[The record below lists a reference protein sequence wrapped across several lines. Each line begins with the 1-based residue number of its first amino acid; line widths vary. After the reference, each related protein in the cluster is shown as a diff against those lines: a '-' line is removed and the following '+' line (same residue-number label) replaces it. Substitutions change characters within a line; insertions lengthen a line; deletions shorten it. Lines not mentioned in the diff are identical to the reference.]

1 MKQNIK
7 SLGLLAVAASSM
19 MLAGCSADDLFGP
32 RDGEGTLSL
41 TASIGNDVKV
51 VSRADADQLRADYG
65 ESLLLWITKPGEGPV
80 RQYNGIDNVPTDPV
94 TLHAGSYVAEA
105 WAGDS
110 VAASFDKKYFK
121 GYTPFEIT
129 NGNSTAVEVKCNISN
144 VVVSLSFDESVDA
157 ALKSWTV
164 TVANGEESI
173 TYEGHDARKGY
184 FMMPKKADNEK
195 LTLTLEGTAPNGDAY
210 SQTADIEAP
219 KGGYEYKVNF
229 SHTPGSFNDGG
240 AFFTITV
247 DETEIVVE
255 DELVITLAP
264 EIFGID
270 FDIAQ
275 EQAAATGEMGRKC
288 VFISAVDRLSS
299 LTIESANLQHY
310 LGSSTADVFSLSESA
325 IARLAAAGIN
335 FMTYKNEAGE
345 INRVRVN
352 FEADFTN
359 NLVSG
364 LHTFKFIAGD
374 NGDGTE
380 KTSEATLSLRLSN
393 AAVELNEAA
402 KVSYTTTTFVATI
415 VKPDELTGNVGFN
428 YREKSLGRA
437 EGDWTFVAGT
447 INGTTLTATV
457 DNLKFGTTYEYCA
470 VAGGY
475 TSPAKELTT
484 LTPPQLPNASFE
496 QTSTASDKAL
506 MFSADPNDFY
516 WDSGN
521 HGSQSLSKN
530 VTEVSTRYFHSG
542 KQGLCLHSQF
552 VGVGSFGKFAAGNIF
567 TGKYIFT
574 DGTDGVLGW
583 GRPFNCPIRPKAL
596 KVWARYEP
604 VNITHDNT
612 SALPSVSKGD
622 PDNGIVYIALVT
634 DQTMNYDNDKK
645 DIHETWPQV
654 VKTKSSERQLFDP
667 SGSNVVAYGEHVFTS
682 ATTESGL
689 VEITIPLNDVNPNL
703 TVSNIII
710 VASASRYGDYFVG
723 GNGSLLYLD
732 DFELVY

>member
-94 TLHAGSYVAEA
+94 TLHSGSYVAEA

-129 NGNSTAVEVKCNISN
+129 NGNSTAVEVKCNIAN

-184 FMMPKKADNEK
+184 FMMTKKADNEK
-195 LTLTLEGTAPNGDAY
+195 LTLTLEGTASNGDAY

-310 LGSSTADVFSLSESA
+310 LGGSTADVFSLSESA
-325 IARLAAAGIN
+325 LARLAAAGIN

-393 AAVELNEAA
+393 AAVELQEATD
-402 KVSYTTTTFVATI
+402 VSYTTTTFVATI

-428 YREKSLGRA
+428 YREKGAS
-437 EGDWTFVAGT
+437 DWIFVAGT
-447 INGTTLTATV
+447 NNGTTLTATV
-457 DNLKFGTTYEYCA
+457 DNLKFGTSYEYCA

-521 HGSQSLSKN
+521 HGSQKMSKN
-530 VTEVSTRYFHSG
+530 VTEVTTKYFHSG

-552 VGVGSFGKFAAGNIF
+552 VGFGALGKFAAGNIF
-567 TGKYIFT
+567 VGKYLAT
-574 DGTDGVLGW
+574 EGMDGVLGW

-604 VNITHDNT
+604 VNITHDDT

-634 DQTMNYDNDKK
+634 DQTMSYNS
-645 DIHETWPQV
+645 ESWPQI
-654 VKTKSSERQLFDP
+654 VKTSSSSRQLFNP

-682 ATTESGL
+682 ATTEPGL

>member
-1 MKQNIK
+1 
-7 SLGLLAVAASSM
+7 
-19 MLAGCSADDLFGP
+19 
-32 RDGEGTLSL
+32 
-41 TASIGNDVKV
+41 
-51 VSRADADQLRADYG
+51 
-65 ESLLLWITKPGEGPV
+65 
-80 RQYNGIDNVPTDPV
+80 
-94 TLHAGSYVAEA
+94 
-105 WAGDS
+105 
-110 VAASFDKKYFK
+110 
-121 GYTPFEIT
+121 
-129 NGNSTAVEVKCNISN
+129 
-144 VVVSLSFDESVDA
+144 
-157 ALKSWTV
+157 
-164 TVANGEESI
+164 
-173 TYEGHDARKGY
+173 
-184 FMMPKKADNEK
+184 
-195 LTLTLEGTAPNGDAY
+195 
-210 SQTADIEAP
+210 
-219 KGGYEYKVNF
+219 
-229 SHTPGSFNDGG
+229 
-240 AFFTITV
+240 
-247 DETEIVVE
+247 
-255 DELVITLAP
+255 
-264 EIFGID
+264 
-270 FDIAQ
+270 
-275 EQAAATGEMGRKC
+275 
-288 VFISAVDRLSS
+288 
-299 LTIESANLQHY
+299 
-310 LGSSTADVFSLSESA
+310 
-325 IARLAAAGIN
+325 
-335 FMTYKNEAGE
+335 MTYKNEAGE

-393 AAVELNEAA
+393 AAVELQEATD
-402 KVSYTTTTFVATI
+402 VSYTTTTFVATI

-428 YREKSLGRA
+428 YREKGA
-437 EGDWTFVAGT
+437 ADWTFVAGT
-447 INGTTLTATV
+447 NNGTTLTATV
-457 DNLKFGTTYEYCA
+457 DNLKFGTPYEYCA

-521 HGSQSLSKN
+521 HGSQKMSKN
-530 VTEVSTRYFHSG
+530 VTEVTTKYFHSG

-552 VGVGSFGKFAAGNIF
+552 VGFGALGKFAAGNIF
-567 TGKYIFT
+567 IGKYIFT
-574 DGTDGVLGW
+574 DVMDGVLGW

-604 VNITHDNT
+604 VNITHDDT

-622 PDNGIVYIALVT
+622 LDNGIVYIALVT
-634 DQTMNYDNDKK
+634 DQTMRYDNDSKN
-645 DIHETWPQV
+645 IHESWPQI
-654 VKTKSSERQLFDP
+654 VKTKSSERQLFAP

-682 ATTESGL
+682 ATTEPGL

-723 GNGSLLYLD
+723 GDGSLLYLD

>member
-94 TLHAGSYVAEA
+94 TLHSGSYVAEA

-129 NGNSTAVEVKCNISN
+129 NGNSTAVEVKCNIAN

-184 FMMPKKADNEK
+184 FMMAKKADNEK

-247 DETEIVVE
+247 DESEIVVE

-345 INRVRVN
+345 VNRVRVN

-393 AAVELNEAA
+393 AAVELQEATD
-402 KVSYTTTTFVATI
+402 VSYTTTTFVATI

-428 YREKSLGRA
+428 YREKGAS
-437 EGDWTFVAGT
+437 DWTFVAGT
-447 INGTTLTATV
+447 NNGTTLTATV

-521 HGSQSLSKN
+521 HGSQKMQKN
-530 VTEVSTRYFHSG
+530 VTEVTTKYFHSG

-552 VGVGSFGKFAAGNIF
+552 VGLGGFAGKFAAGNIF
-567 TGKYIFT
+567 VGKYLAT
-574 DGTDGVLGW
+574 EGMDGVLGW

-634 DQTMNYDNDKK
+634 DQTMSYNS
-645 DIHETWPQV
+645 ETWPQI
-654 VKTKSSERQLFDP
+654 VKTSSSSRQLFDP

>member
-94 TLHAGSYVAEA
+94 TLHSGSYVAEA

-121 GYTPFEIT
+121 GYTPFDIT
-129 NGNSTAVEVKCNISN
+129 NGNSTAVEVKCNIAN

-310 LGSSTADVFSLSESA
+310 LGGSTADVFSLSESA
-325 IARLAAAGIN
+325 LARLAAAGIN

-393 AAVELNEAA
+393 AAVELQEATD
-402 KVSYTTTTFVATI
+402 VSYTTTTFVATI

-428 YREKSLGRA
+428 YREKGA
-437 EGDWTFVAGT
+437 ADWTFVAGT
-447 INGTTLTATV
+447 NNGTTLTATV
-457 DNLKFGTTYEYCA
+457 DNLKFGTPYEYCA

-521 HGSQSLSKN
+521 HGSQKMSKN
-530 VTEVSTRYFHSG
+530 VTEVTTKYFHSG
-542 KQGLCLHSQF
+542 KQGLCLHSQY
-552 VGVGSFGKFAAGNIF
+552 VGLGSFAGKFAAGNIF
-567 TGKYIFT
+567 VGKYLAT
-574 DGTDGVLGW
+574 EGMDGVLGW

-634 DQTMNYDNDKK
+634 DQTMSYNS
-645 DIHETWPQV
+645 ETWPQI
-654 VKTKSSERQLFDP
+654 VKTSSSSRQLFNP

>member
-129 NGNSTAVEVKCNISN
+129 NGNSTAVEVKCNIAN

-157 ALKSWTV
+157 ALKTWTV

-393 AAVELNEAA
+393 AAVELQEATD
-402 KVSYTTTTFVATI
+402 VSYTTTTFVATI

-428 YREKSLGRA
+428 YREKGAS
-437 EGDWTFVAGT
+437 DWTFVAGT
-447 INGTTLTATV
+447 NNGTTLTATV

-521 HGSQSLSKN
+521 HGSQKMQKN
-530 VTEVSTRYFHSG
+530 VTEVTTKYFHSG

-552 VGVGSFGKFAAGNIF
+552 VGIGSFAGKFAAGNIF
-567 TGKYIFT
+567 VGKYLAT
-574 DGTDGVLGW
+574 EGMDGVLGW

-634 DQTMNYDNDKK
+634 DQTMSYNS
-645 DIHETWPQV
+645 ETWPQI
-654 VKTKSSERQLFDP
+654 VKTSSSSRQLFDP

>member
-80 RQYNGIDNVPTDPV
+80 RQYNGIDNVPADPV

-121 GYTPFEIT
+121 GYTPFEIS
-129 NGNSTAVEVKCNISN
+129 NGNSTAVEVKCNIAN
-144 VVVSLSFDESVDA
+144 VVVSISFDESVDA

-402 KVSYTTTTFVATI
+402 EVSYTTTTFVATI

-428 YREKSLGRA
+428 YREKGTA
-437 EGDWTFVAGT
+437 DWTFVAGT
-447 INGTTLTATV
+447 NNGTTLTATV

-496 QTSTASDKAL
+496 QTSTHSDRAL

-521 HGSQSLSKN
+521 HGSQKMSKN
-530 VTEVSTRYFHSG
+530 VTEVTTKYFHSG
-542 KQGLCLHSQF
+542 KQGLCLHSQY
-552 VGVGSFGKFAAGNIF
+552 VGLGSLGKFAAGNIF
-567 TGKYIFT
+567 VGKYLAT
-574 DGTDGVLGW
+574 EGMDGVLGW

-604 VNITHDNT
+604 VNITHDDT

-634 DQTMNYDNDKK
+634 DQTMSYKNEN
-645 DIHETWPQV
+645 WPQV

>member
-94 TLHAGSYVAEA
+94 TLHSGSYVAEA

-121 GYTPFEIT
+121 GYTPFDIT
-129 NGNSTAVEVKCNISN
+129 NGNSTAVEVKCNIAN

-184 FMMPKKADNEK
+184 FMMPKKAGNEK

-310 LGSSTADVFSLSESA
+310 LGGSTADVFSLSESA
-325 IARLAAAGIN
+325 LARLAAAGIN

-393 AAVELNEAA
+393 AAVELQEATD
-402 KVSYTTTTFVATI
+402 VSYTTTTFVATI

-428 YREKSLGRA
+428 YREKGA
-437 EGDWTFVAGT
+437 ADWTFVAGT
-447 INGTTLTATV
+447 NNGTTLTATV
-457 DNLKFGTTYEYCA
+457 DNLKFGTPYEYCA

-506 MFSADPNDFY
+506 MFSTDPNDFY

-521 HGSQSLSKN
+521 HGSQKMSKN
-530 VTEVSTRYFHSG
+530 VTEVTTKYFHSG

-552 VGVGSFGKFAAGNIF
+552 VGFGALGKFAAGNIF
-567 TGKYIFT
+567 IGKYLAT
-574 DGTDGVLGW
+574 EGMDGVLGW

-604 VNITHDNT
+604 VNITHDDT

-634 DQTMNYDNDKK
+634 DQTMSYNS
-645 DIHETWPQV
+645 ETWPQI
-654 VKTKSSERQLFDP
+654 VKTSSSSRQLFDP

>member
-7 SLGLLAVAASSM
+7 SFGLLAVAASSM

-94 TLHAGSYVAEA
+94 TLHSGSYVAEA

-129 NGNSTAVEVKCNISN
+129 NGNSTAVEVKCNIAN

-393 AAVELNEAA
+393 AAVELQEATD
-402 KVSYTTTTFVATI
+402 VSYTTTTFVATI
-415 VKPDELTGNVGFN
+415 VKPDELTGNIGFN
-428 YREKSLGRA
+428 YREKGAS
-437 EGDWTFVAGT
+437 DWTFVAGT
-447 INGTTLTATV
+447 NNGTTLTATV

-521 HGSQSLSKN
+521 HGSQKMSKN
-530 VTEVSTRYFHSG
+530 VTEVTTKYFHSG

-552 VGVGSFGKFAAGNIF
+552 VGFGALGKFAAGNIF
-567 TGKYIFT
+567 IGKYLAT
-574 DGTDGVLGW
+574 EVMDGVLGW

-604 VNITHDNT
+604 VNITHDDP

-634 DQTMNYDNDKK
+634 DQTMSYNS
-645 DIHETWPQV
+645 ETWPQI
-654 VKTKSSERQLFDP
+654 VKTSSSSRQLFDP

>member
-94 TLHAGSYVAEA
+94 TLHSGSYVAEA

-121 GYTPFEIT
+121 GYTPFDIT
-129 NGNSTAVEVKCNISN
+129 NGNSTAVEVKCNIAN

-195 LTLTLEGTAPNGDAY
+195 LTLTLEGTASNGDAY

-325 IARLAAAGIN
+325 LARLAAAGIN

-393 AAVELNEAA
+393 AAVELQEATD
-402 KVSYTTTTFVATI
+402 VSYTTTTFVATI

-428 YREKSLGRA
+428 YREKGAS
-437 EGDWTFVAGT
+437 DWTFVAGT
-447 INGTTLTATV
+447 NNGTTLTATV

-521 HGSQSLSKN
+521 HGSQKMSKN
-530 VTEVSTRYFHSG
+530 VTEETTKYFHSG
-542 KQGLCLHSQF
+542 KQGLCLHSQY
-552 VGVGSFGKFAAGNIF
+552 VGLGALGKFAAGNIF
-567 TGKYIFT
+567 IGKYLAT
-574 DGTDGVLGW
+574 EGMDGVLGW

-604 VNITHDNT
+604 VNITHDDT

-634 DQTMNYDNDKK
+634 DQTMSYNS
-645 DIHETWPQV
+645 ETWPQI
-654 VKTKSSERQLFDP
+654 VKTSSSSRQLFDP

-682 ATTESGL
+682 ATTEPGL
-689 VEITIPLNDVNPNL
+689 VEITIPLNDVNPSL

>member
-94 TLHAGSYVAEA
+94 TLHSGSYVAEA

-121 GYTPFEIT
+121 GYTPFDIT
-129 NGNSTAVEVKCNISN
+129 NGNSTAVEVKCNIAN

-195 LTLTLEGTAPNGDAY
+195 LTLTLEGTASNGDAY

-310 LGSSTADVFSLSESA
+310 LGGSTADVFSLSESA
-325 IARLAAAGIN
+325 LARLAAAGIN

-393 AAVELNEAA
+393 AAVELQEATD
-402 KVSYTTTTFVATI
+402 VSYTTTTFVATI

-428 YREKSLGRA
+428 YREKGTS
-437 EGDWTFVAGT
+437 DWIFVAGT
-447 INGTTLTATV
+447 NNGTTLTATV
-457 DNLKFGTTYEYCA
+457 DNLKFGTPYEYCA

-521 HGSQSLSKN
+521 HGSQKMSKN
-530 VTEVSTRYFHSG
+530 VTEVTTKYFHSG

-552 VGVGSFGKFAAGNIF
+552 VGFGALGKFAAGNIF
-567 TGKYIFT
+567 VGKYLAT
-574 DGTDGVLGW
+574 EGMDGVLGW

-604 VNITHDNT
+604 VNITHDDT

-634 DQTMNYDNDKK
+634 DQTMSYNS
-645 DIHETWPQV
+645 ESWPQI
-654 VKTKSSERQLFDP
+654 VKTSSSSRQLFNP

-682 ATTESGL
+682 ATTEPGL

>member
-94 TLHAGSYVAEA
+94 TLHSGSYVAEA

-129 NGNSTAVEVKCNISN
+129 NGNSTAVEVKCNIAN

-157 ALKSWTV
+157 ALKTWTV

-184 FMMPKKADNEK
+184 FMMAKKADNEK

-393 AAVELNEAA
+393 AAVELQEAA
-402 KVSYTTTTFVATI
+402 DVSYTTTTFVATI

-428 YREKSLGRA
+428 YREKGTA
-437 EGDWTFVAGT
+437 DWTFVAGT
-447 INGTTLTATV
+447 NNGTTLTATV

-521 HGSQSLSKN
+521 HGSQKMQKN
-530 VTEVSTRYFHSG
+530 VTEVTTKYFHSG

-552 VGVGSFGKFAAGNIF
+552 VGFGSLGKFAAGNIF
-567 TGKYIFT
+567 IGKYLAT
-574 DGTDGVLGW
+574 EVMDGVLGW

-604 VNITHDNT
+604 VNITHDDP

-634 DQTMNYDNDKK
+634 DQTMSYNS
-645 DIHETWPQV
+645 ETWPQI
-654 VKTKSSERQLFDP
+654 VKTSSSSRQLFDP

>member
-80 RQYNGIDNVPTDPV
+80 RQYNGIDNVPADPV

-129 NGNSTAVEVKCNISN
+129 NGNSTAVEVKCNIAN

-247 DETEIVVE
+247 DET
-255 DELVITLAP
+255 

-393 AAVELNEAA
+393 AAVELKEASE
-402 KVSYTTTTFVATI
+402 VSYTTTTFVATI

-428 YREKSLGRA
+428 YREKGTA
-437 EGDWTFVAGT
+437 DWTFVAGT
-447 INGTTLTATV
+447 NNGTTLTATV

-530 VTEVSTRYFHSG
+530 VTEVTTKYFHSG

-552 VGVGSFGKFAAGNIF
+552 VGFGSLGKFAAGNIF

-574 DGTDGVLGW
+574 DGMDGVLGW
-583 GRPFNCPIRPKAL
+583 GRPFSCPIRPKAL

-634 DQTMNYDNDKK
+634 DQTMRYDNDSKN
-645 DIHETWPQV
+645 IHESWPQI

-682 ATTESGL
+682 ATTEPGL

>member
-94 TLHAGSYVAEA
+94 TLHSGSYVAEA

-129 NGNSTAVEVKCNISN
+129 NGNSTAVEVKCNIAN

-325 IARLAAAGIN
+325 LARLAAAGIN

-393 AAVELNEAA
+393 AAVELQEATD
-402 KVSYTTTTFVATI
+402 VSYTTTTFVATI

-428 YREKSLGRA
+428 YREKGTA
-437 EGDWTFVAGT
+437 DWTFVAGT
-447 INGTTLTATV
+447 NNGTTLTATV

-521 HGSQSLSKN
+521 HGSQKMSKN
-530 VTEVSTRYFHSG
+530 VTEVTTKYFHSG

-552 VGVGSFGKFAAGNIF
+552 VGLGGFAGKFAAGNIF
-567 TGKYIFT
+567 VGKYLAT
-574 DGTDGVLGW
+574 EGMDGVLGW

-604 VNITHDNT
+604 VNITHEDT
-612 SALPSVSKGD
+612 KALPSVSKGD

-634 DQTMNYDNDKK
+634 DQTMSYNS
-645 DIHETWPQV
+645 ETWPQI
-654 VKTKSSERQLFDP
+654 VKTSSSSRQLFNP

-682 ATTESGL
+682 ATTEPGL

>member
-94 TLHAGSYVAEA
+94 TLHSGSYVAEA

-129 NGNSTAVEVKCNISN
+129 NGNSTAVEVKCNIAN

-195 LTLTLEGTAPNGDAY
+195 LTLTLEGTASNGDAY

-310 LGSSTADVFSLSESA
+310 LGGSTADVFSLSESA
-325 IARLAAAGIN
+325 LARLAAAGIN

-393 AAVELNEAA
+393 AAVELQEATD
-402 KVSYTTTTFVATI
+402 VSYTTTTFVATI

-428 YREKSLGRA
+428 YREKGAS
-437 EGDWTFVAGT
+437 DWIFVAGT
-447 INGTTLTATV
+447 NNGTTLTATV
-457 DNLKFGTTYEYCA
+457 DNLKFGTPYEYCA

-496 QTSTASDKAL
+496 QTSTARDKAL

-521 HGSQSLSKN
+521 HGSQKMSKN
-530 VTEVSTRYFHSG
+530 VTEVTTKYFHSG
-542 KQGLCLHSQF
+542 KQGLCLHSQY
-552 VGVGSFGKFAAGNIF
+552 VGLGALGKFAAGNIF
-567 TGKYIFT
+567 VGKYLAT
-574 DGTDGVLGW
+574 EGMDGVLGW

-604 VNITHDNT
+604 VNITHDDT

-634 DQTMNYDNDKK
+634 DQTMSYNS
-645 DIHETWPQV
+645 ETWPQI
-654 VKTKSSERQLFDP
+654 VKTSSSSRQLFDP

-682 ATTESGL
+682 ATTEPGL
-689 VEITIPLNDVNPNL
+689 VEITIPLNDVNPSL

>member
-129 NGNSTAVEVKCNISN
+129 NGNSTAVEVKCNIAN

-325 IARLAAAGIN
+325 LARLAAAGIN

-345 INRVRVN
+345 VNRVRVN

-402 KVSYTTTTFVATI
+402 EVSYTTTTFVATI

-428 YREKSLGRA
+428 YREKGAS
-437 EGDWTFVAGT
+437 DWTFVAGT
-447 INGTTLTATV
+447 NNGTTLTATV

-521 HGSQSLSKN
+521 HGSQKMQKN
-530 VTEVSTRYFHSG
+530 VTEVTTKYFHSG

-552 VGVGSFGKFAAGNIF
+552 VGFGALGKFAAGNIF
-567 TGKYIFT
+567 IGKYLAT
-574 DGTDGVLGW
+574 EGMDGVLGW

-634 DQTMNYDNDKK
+634 DQTMSYNS
-645 DIHETWPQV
+645 ETWPQI
-654 VKTKSSERQLFDP
+654 VKTSSSSRQLFNP

>member
-94 TLHAGSYVAEA
+94 TLHSGSYVAEA

-129 NGNSTAVEVKCNISN
+129 NGNSTAVEVKCNIAN

-195 LTLTLEGTAPNGDAY
+195 LTLTLEGTASNGDAY

-310 LGSSTADVFSLSESA
+310 LGGSTADVFSLSESA
-325 IARLAAAGIN
+325 LARLAAAGIN

-393 AAVELNEAA
+393 AAVELQEATD
-402 KVSYTTTTFVATI
+402 VSYTTTTFVATI

-428 YREKSLGRA
+428 YREKGAS
-437 EGDWTFVAGT
+437 DWIFVAGT
-447 INGTTLTATV
+447 NNGTTLTATV
-457 DNLKFGTTYEYCA
+457 DNLKFGTPYEYCA

-521 HGSQSLSKN
+521 HGSQKMSKN
-530 VTEVSTRYFHSG
+530 VTEVTTKYFHSG

-552 VGVGSFGKFAAGNIF
+552 VGFGSYAGKFAAGNIF
-567 TGKYIFT
+567 VGKYLAT
-574 DGTDGVLGW
+574 EGMDGVLGW

-604 VNITHDNT
+604 VNITHDDT

-634 DQTMNYDNDKK
+634 DQTMSYNS
-645 DIHETWPQV
+645 ETWPQI
-654 VKTKSSERQLFDP
+654 VKTSSSQLFDP

-682 ATTESGL
+682 ATTEPGL
-689 VEITIPLNDVNPNL
+689 VEITIPLNDVNPSL

>member
-94 TLHAGSYVAEA
+94 TLHSGSYVAEA

-129 NGNSTAVEVKCNISN
+129 NGNSTAVEVKCNIAN

-195 LTLTLEGTAPNGDAY
+195 LTLTLEGTASNGDAY

-275 EQAAATGEMGRKC
+275 EQAAATGEMSRKC

-310 LGSSTADVFSLSESA
+310 LGGSTADVFSLSESA
-325 IARLAAAGIN
+325 LARLAAAGIN

-393 AAVELNEAA
+393 AAVELQEAA
-402 KVSYTTTTFVATI
+402 DVSYTTTTFIATI

-428 YREKSLGRA
+428 YREKGA
-437 EGDWTFVAGT
+437 ADWTFVAGT
-447 INGTTLTATV
+447 NNGTTLTATV

-521 HGSQSLSKN
+521 HGSQKMQKN
-530 VTEVSTRYFHSG
+530 VTEVTTKYFHSG

-552 VGVGSFGKFAAGNIF
+552 VGFGSYAGKFAAGNIF
-567 TGKYIFT
+567 VGKYLAT
-574 DGTDGVLGW
+574 EVMDGVLGW

-604 VNITHDNT
+604 VNITHDDT

-634 DQTMNYDNDKK
+634 DQTMSYNS
-645 DIHETWPQV
+645 ETWPQI
-654 VKTKSSERQLFDP
+654 VKTSSSSRQLFDP

-682 ATTESGL
+682 ATTEPGL
-689 VEITIPLNDVNPNL
+689 VEITIPLNDVNPSL

>member
-94 TLHAGSYVAEA
+94 TLHSGSYVAEA

-129 NGNSTAVEVKCNISN
+129 NGNSTAVEVKCNIAN

-195 LTLTLEGTAPNGDAY
+195 LTLTLEGTASNGDAY

-325 IARLAAAGIN
+325 LARLAAAGIN

-393 AAVELNEAA
+393 AAVELQEATD
-402 KVSYTTTTFVATI
+402 VSYTTTTFVATI

-428 YREKSLGRA
+428 YREKGTA
-437 EGDWTFVAGT
+437 DWTFVAGT
-447 INGTTLTATV
+447 NNGTTLTATV

-521 HGSQSLSKN
+521 HGSQKMSKN
-530 VTEVSTRYFHSG
+530 VTEETTKYFHSG
-542 KQGLCLHSQF
+542 KQGLCLHSQY
-552 VGVGSFGKFAAGNIF
+552 VGLGALGKFAAGNIF
-567 TGKYIFT
+567 IGKYLAT
-574 DGTDGVLGW
+574 EGMDGVLGW

-604 VNITHDNT
+604 VNITHDDT

-634 DQTMNYDNDKK
+634 DQTMSYNS
-645 DIHETWPQV
+645 ETWPQI
-654 VKTKSSERQLFDP
+654 VKTSSSSRQLFDP

-682 ATTESGL
+682 ATTEPGL
-689 VEITIPLNDVNPNL
+689 VEITIPLNDVNPSL

>member
-129 NGNSTAVEVKCNISN
+129 NGNSTAVEVKCNIAN

-157 ALKSWTV
+157 ALKTWTV

-247 DETEIVVE
+247 DESEIVVE

-325 IARLAAAGIN
+325 LARLAAAGIN

-364 LHTFKFIAGD
+364 LHTFKFIAAD

-393 AAVELNEAA
+393 AAVELQEATD
-402 KVSYTTTTFVATI
+402 VSYTTTTFVATI

-428 YREKSLGRA
+428 YREKGA
-437 EGDWTFVAGT
+437 ADWTFVAGT
-447 INGTTLTATV
+447 NNGTTLTATV

-496 QTSTASDKAL
+496 QTSTDSDKAL

-521 HGSQSLSKN
+521 HGSQKMQKN
-530 VTEVSTRYFHSG
+530 VTEVTTKYFHSG

-552 VGVGSFGKFAAGNIF
+552 VGLGSFAGKFAAGNIF
-567 TGKYIFT
+567 VGKYLAT
-574 DGTDGVLGW
+574 EGMDGVLGW

-634 DQTMNYDNDKK
+634 DQTMSYNS
-645 DIHETWPQV
+645 ETWPQI
-654 VKTKSSERQLFDP
+654 VKTSSSSRQLFNP

>member
-51 VSRADADQLRADYG
+51 VSRADADQLPADYG

-94 TLHAGSYVAEA
+94 TLHSGSYVAEA

-121 GYTPFEIT
+121 GYTPFDIT
-129 NGNSTAVEVKCNISN
+129 NGNSTAVEVKCNIAN

-173 TYEGHDARKGY
+173 TYERHDARKGY

-310 LGSSTADVFSLSESA
+310 LGGSTADVFSLSESA
-325 IARLAAAGIN
+325 LARLAAAGIN

-393 AAVELNEAA
+393 AAVELQEATD
-402 KVSYTTTTFVATI
+402 VSYTTTTFVATI

-428 YREKSLGRA
+428 YREKGAS
-437 EGDWTFVAGT
+437 DWIFVAGT
-447 INGTTLTATV
+447 NNGTTLTATV
-457 DNLKFGTTYEYCA
+457 DNLKFGTPYEYCA

-521 HGSQSLSKN
+521 HGSQKMSKN
-530 VTEVSTRYFHSG
+530 VTEVTTKYFHSG

-552 VGVGSFGKFAAGNIF
+552 VGFGSYAGKFAAGNIF
-567 TGKYIFT
+567 VGKYLAT
-574 DGTDGVLGW
+574 EGMDGVLGW

-604 VNITHDNT
+604 VNITHDDT

-634 DQTMNYDNDKK
+634 DQTMSYNS
-645 DIHETWPQV
+645 ETWPQI
-654 VKTKSSERQLFDP
+654 VKTSSSQLFDP

-682 ATTESGL
+682 ATTEPGL
-689 VEITIPLNDVNPNL
+689 VEITIPLNDVNPSL

>member
-51 VSRADADQLRADYG
+51 VSRADADQLRTDYG

-94 TLHAGSYVAEA
+94 TLHSGSYVAEA

-129 NGNSTAVEVKCNISN
+129 NGNSTAVEVKCNIAN

-184 FMMPKKADNEK
+184 FMMAKKADNEK

-393 AAVELNEAA
+393 AAVELQEATD
-402 KVSYTTTTFVATI
+402 VSYTTTTFVATI

-428 YREKSLGRA
+428 YREKGTA
-437 EGDWTFVAGT
+437 DWTFVAGT
-447 INGTTLTATV
+447 NNGTTLTATV

-521 HGSQSLSKN
+521 HGSQKMSKN
-530 VTEVSTRYFHSG
+530 VTEVTTKYFHSG

-552 VGVGSFGKFAAGNIF
+552 VGFGALGKFAAGNIF
-567 TGKYIFT
+567 IGKYLAT
-574 DGTDGVLGW
+574 EVMDGVLGW

-604 VNITHDNT
+604 VNITHDDT

-634 DQTMNYDNDKK
+634 DQTMSYNS
-645 DIHETWPQV
+645 ETWPQI
-654 VKTKSSERQLFDP
+654 VKTSSSSRQLFDP

-682 ATTESGL
+682 ATTEQGL
-689 VEITIPLNDVNPNL
+689 VEITIPLNDVNPSL

>member
-94 TLHAGSYVAEA
+94 TLHSGSYVAEA

-129 NGNSTAVEVKCNISN
+129 NGNSTAVEVKCNIAN

-195 LTLTLEGTAPNGDAY
+195 LTLTLEGTASNGDAY

-310 LGSSTADVFSLSESA
+310 LGGSTADVFSLSESA
-325 IARLAAAGIN
+325 LARLAAAGIN

-393 AAVELNEAA
+393 AAVELQEATD
-402 KVSYTTTTFVATI
+402 VSYTTTTFVATI

-428 YREKSLGRA
+428 YREKGAS
-437 EGDWTFVAGT
+437 DWIFVAGT
-447 INGTTLTATV
+447 NNGTTLTATV
-457 DNLKFGTTYEYCA
+457 DNLKFGTPYEYCA

-521 HGSQSLSKN
+521 HGSQKMSKN
-530 VTEVSTRYFHSG
+530 VTEVTTKYFHSG

-552 VGVGSFGKFAAGNIF
+552 VGFGALGKFAAGNIF
-567 TGKYIFT
+567 VGKYLAT
-574 DGTDGVLGW
+574 EGMDGVLGW

-604 VNITHDNT
+604 VNITHDDT

-634 DQTMNYDNDKK
+634 DQTMSYNS
-645 DIHETWPQV
+645 ESWPQI
-654 VKTKSSERQLFDP
+654 VKTSSSSRQLFNP

-682 ATTESGL
+682 ATTEPGL

>member
-32 RDGEGTLSL
+32 RNGEGTLSL

-129 NGNSTAVEVKCNISN
+129 NGNSTAVEVKCNIAN

-164 TVANGEESI
+164 TVTNGEESI

-229 SHTPGSFNDGG
+229 SHTPGSSNDGG

-325 IARLAAAGIN
+325 LARLAAAGIN

-345 INRVRVN
+345 VNRVRVN

-393 AAVELNEAA
+393 AAVELQEATD
-402 KVSYTTTTFVATI
+402 VSYTTTTFVATI

-428 YREKSLGRA
+428 YREKGAS
-437 EGDWTFVAGT
+437 DWIFVAGT
-447 INGTTLTATV
+447 NNGTTLIATV

-521 HGSQSLSKN
+521 HGSQKMQKN
-530 VTEVSTRYFHSG
+530 VTEVTTKYFHSG

-552 VGVGSFGKFAAGNIF
+552 VGIGSFAGKFAAGNIF
-567 TGKYIFT
+567 VGKYLAT
-574 DGTDGVLGW
+574 EGMDGVLGW

-634 DQTMNYDNDKK
+634 DQTMSYNS
-645 DIHETWPQV
+645 ETWPQI
-654 VKTKSSERQLFDP
+654 VKTSSSSRQLFDP

>member
-94 TLHAGSYVAEA
+94 TLHSGSYVAEA

-129 NGNSTAVEVKCNISN
+129 NGNSTAVEVKCNIAN

-325 IARLAAAGIN
+325 LARLAAAGIN
-335 FMTYKNEAGE
+335 FITSKNEAGE
-345 INRVRVN
+345 VNRVRVN

-393 AAVELNEAA
+393 AAVELQEATD
-402 KVSYTTTTFVATI
+402 VSYTTTTFVATI

-428 YREKSLGRA
+428 YREKGAS
-437 EGDWTFVAGT
+437 DWTFVAGT
-447 INGTTLTATV
+447 NNGTTLTATV

-506 MFSADPNDFY
+506 MFSTDPNDFY

-521 HGSQSLSKN
+521 HGSQKMSKN
-530 VTEVSTRYFHSG
+530 VTEVTTKYFHSG

-552 VGVGSFGKFAAGNIF
+552 VGFGSYAGKFAAGNIF
-567 TGKYIFT
+567 IGKYLAT
-574 DGTDGVLGW
+574 EGMDGVLGW

-604 VNITHDNT
+604 VNITHDDT

-634 DQTMNYDNDKK
+634 DQTMSYNS
-645 DIHETWPQV
+645 ETWPQI
-654 VKTKSSERQLFDP
+654 VKTSSSSRQLFDP

-682 ATTESGL
+682 ATTEPGL
-689 VEITIPLNDVNPNL
+689 VEITIPLNDVNPSL

>member
-94 TLHAGSYVAEA
+94 TLHSGSYVAEA

-121 GYTPFEIT
+121 GYTPFDIT
-129 NGNSTAVEVKCNISN
+129 NGNSTAVEVKCNIAN

-195 LTLTLEGTAPNGDAY
+195 LTLTLEGTASNGDAY
-210 SQTADIEAP
+210 SHTADIEAP

-310 LGSSTADVFSLSESA
+310 LGGSTADVFSLSESA
-325 IARLAAAGIN
+325 LARLAAAGIN

-393 AAVELNEAA
+393 AAVELQEATD
-402 KVSYTTTTFVATI
+402 VSYTTTTFVATI

-428 YREKSLGRA
+428 YREKGA
-437 EGDWTFVAGT
+437 ADWTFVAGT
-447 INGTTLTATV
+447 NNGTTLTATV
-457 DNLKFGTTYEYCA
+457 DNLKFGTPYEYCA

-506 MFSADPNDFY
+506 MFSSDPNDFY

-521 HGSQSLSKN
+521 HGSQKMSKN
-530 VTEVSTRYFHSG
+530 VTEVTTKYFHSG

-552 VGVGSFGKFAAGNIF
+552 VGFGALGKFAAGNIF
-567 TGKYIFT
+567 IGKYLAT
-574 DGTDGVLGW
+574 EGMDGVLGW

-604 VNITHDNT
+604 VNITHDDT

-634 DQTMNYDNDKK
+634 DQTMSYNS
-645 DIHETWPQV
+645 ETWPQI
-654 VKTKSSERQLFDP
+654 VKTSSSSRQLFDP

>member
-32 RDGEGTLSL
+32 RNGEGTLSL
-41 TASIGNDVKV
+41 TASIGNDVKA

-94 TLHAGSYVAEA
+94 TLHSGSYVAEA

-129 NGNSTAVEVKCNISN
+129 NGNSTAVEVKCNIAN

-325 IARLAAAGIN
+325 LARLAAAGIN

-345 INRVRVN
+345 VNRVRVN

-393 AAVELNEAA
+393 AAVELQEATD
-402 KVSYTTTTFVATI
+402 VSYTTTTFVATI

-428 YREKSLGRA
+428 YREKGTA
-437 EGDWTFVAGT
+437 DWTFVAGT
-447 INGTTLTATV
+447 NNGTTLTTTV

-496 QTSTASDKAL
+496 QTSTHSDKAL

-521 HGSQSLSKN
+521 HGSQKMSKN
-530 VTEVSTRYFHSG
+530 VTEVTTKYFHSG

-552 VGVGSFGKFAAGNIF
+552 VGLGSLAGKFAAGNIF
-567 TGKYIFT
+567 VGKYLAT
-574 DGTDGVLGW
+574 EGMDGVLGW

-604 VNITHDNT
+604 VNITHDDT
-612 SALPSVSKGD
+612 SALPSVNKGD

-634 DQTMNYDNDKK
+634 DQSMSYKS
-645 DIHETWPQV
+645 ETWPQI
-654 VKTKSSERQLFDP
+654 VKTSSSSRQLFDP

>member
-129 NGNSTAVEVKCNISN
+129 NGNSTAVEVKCNIAN

-325 IARLAAAGIN
+325 LARLAAAGIN

-393 AAVELNEAA
+393 AAVELQEAA
-402 KVSYTTTTFVATI
+402 DVSYTTTTFVATI

-428 YREKSLGRA
+428 YREKGTA
-437 EGDWTFVAGT
+437 DWTFVAGT
-447 INGTTLTATV
+447 NNGTTLTAAV

-530 VTEVSTRYFHSG
+530 VTEVTTKYFHSG

-552 VGVGSFGKFAAGNIF
+552 VGAGFLGKFAAGNIF
-567 TGKYIFT
+567 VGKYLAT
-574 DGTDGVLGW
+574 EVTDGVLGW

-634 DQTMNYDNDKK
+634 DHTMSYNSE
-645 DIHETWPQV
+645 IWPQI

-667 SGSNVVAYGEHVFTS
+667 AGSNVVAYGEHVFTS
-682 ATTESGL
+682 ATTEPGL

>member
-7 SLGLLAVAASSM
+7 SLGLLALAASSM

-94 TLHAGSYVAEA
+94 TLHSGSYVAEA

-129 NGNSTAVEVKCNISN
+129 NGNSTAVEVKCNIAN

-325 IARLAAAGIN
+325 LARLAAAGIN

-364 LHTFKFIAGD
+364 LHTFKFIASD

-393 AAVELNEAA
+393 AAVELQEATD
-402 KVSYTTTTFVATI
+402 VSYTTTTFVATI

-428 YREKSLGRA
+428 YREKGA
-437 EGDWTFVAGT
+437 ADWTFVAGT
-447 INGTTLTATV
+447 NNGTTLTATV
-457 DNLKFGTTYEYCA
+457 DNLKFGTPYEYCA

-506 MFSADPNDFY
+506 MFSSDPNNFY

-521 HGSQSLSKN
+521 HGSQKMSKN
-530 VTEVSTRYFHSG
+530 VTEVTTKYFHSG

-552 VGVGSFGKFAAGNIF
+552 VGFGALGKFAAGNIF
-567 TGKYIFT
+567 IGKYLAT
-574 DGTDGVLGW
+574 EGMDGVLGW

-604 VNITHDNT
+604 VNITHDDT

-634 DQTMNYDNDKK
+634 DQTMSYNS
-645 DIHETWPQV
+645 ETWPQI
-654 VKTKSSERQLFDP
+654 VKTSSSSRQLFDP

-682 ATTESGL
+682 ATTEPGL

-723 GNGSLLYLD
+723 GDGSLLYLD

>member
-94 TLHAGSYVAEA
+94 TLHSGSYVAEA

-129 NGNSTAVEVKCNISN
+129 NGNSTAVEVKCNIAN

-195 LTLTLEGTAPNGDAY
+195 LTLTLEGTASNGDAY

-310 LGSSTADVFSLSESA
+310 LGGSTADVFSLSESA
-325 IARLAAAGIN
+325 LARLAAAGIN

-393 AAVELNEAA
+393 AAVELQEATD
-402 KVSYTTTTFVATI
+402 VSYTTTTFVATI

-428 YREKSLGRA
+428 YREKGAS
-437 EGDWTFVAGT
+437 DWTFVTGT
-447 INGTTLTATV
+447 NNGTTLTASV

-521 HGSQSLSKN
+521 HGSQKMSKN
-530 VTEVSTRYFHSG
+530 VTEVTTKYFHSG
-542 KQGLCLHSQF
+542 KQGLCLHSQY
-552 VGVGSFGKFAAGNIF
+552 VGIGSFAGKFAAGNIF
-567 TGKYIFT
+567 VGKYLAT
-574 DGTDGVLGW
+574 EGMDGVLGW

-634 DQTMNYDNDKK
+634 DQTMSYNS
-645 DIHETWPQV
+645 ETWPQI
-654 VKTKSSERQLFDP
+654 VKTSSSSRQLFDP

-682 ATTESGL
+682 ATTEPGL

>member
-94 TLHAGSYVAEA
+94 TLHSGSYVAEA

-121 GYTPFEIT
+121 GYTPFDIT
-129 NGNSTAVEVKCNISN
+129 NGNSTAVEVKCNIAN

-310 LGSSTADVFSLSESA
+310 LGGSTADVFSLSESA
-325 IARLAAAGIN
+325 LARLAAAGIN

-393 AAVELNEAA
+393 AAVELQEATD
-402 KVSYTTTTFVATI
+402 VSYTTTTFVATI

-428 YREKSLGRA
+428 YREKGAS
-437 EGDWTFVAGT
+437 DWIFVAGT
-447 INGTTLTATV
+447 NNGTTLTATV
-457 DNLKFGTTYEYCA
+457 DNLKFGTPYEYCA

-521 HGSQSLSKN
+521 HGSQKMSKN
-530 VTEVSTRYFHSG
+530 VTEVTTKYFHSG

-552 VGVGSFGKFAAGNIF
+552 VGFGALGKFAAGNIF
-567 TGKYIFT
+567 VGKYLAT
-574 DGTDGVLGW
+574 EGMDGVLGW

-604 VNITHDNT
+604 VNITHDDT

-634 DQTMNYDNDKK
+634 DQTMSYNS
-645 DIHETWPQV
+645 ESWPQI
-654 VKTKSSERQLFDP
+654 VKTSSSSRQLFNP

-682 ATTESGL
+682 ATTEPGL

>member
-94 TLHAGSYVAEA
+94 TLHSGSYVAEA

-129 NGNSTAVEVKCNISN
+129 NGNSTAVEVKCNIAN

-310 LGSSTADVFSLSESA
+310 LGGSTADVFSLSESA
-325 IARLAAAGIN
+325 LARLAAAGIN

-393 AAVELNEAA
+393 AAVELQEATD
-402 KVSYTTTTFVATI
+402 VSYTTTTFVATI

-428 YREKSLGRA
+428 YREKGAS
-437 EGDWTFVAGT
+437 DWIFVAGT
-447 INGTTLTATV
+447 NNGTTLTATV
-457 DNLKFGTTYEYCA
+457 DNLKFGTPYEYCA

-521 HGSQSLSKN
+521 HGSQKMSKN
-530 VTEVSTRYFHSG
+530 VTEVTTKYFHSG

-552 VGVGSFGKFAAGNIF
+552 VGFGALGKFAAGNIF
-567 TGKYIFT
+567 VGKYLAT
-574 DGTDGVLGW
+574 EGMDGVLGW

-604 VNITHDNT
+604 VNITHDDT

-634 DQTMNYDNDKK
+634 DQTMSYNS
-645 DIHETWPQV
+645 ESWPQI
-654 VKTKSSERQLFDP
+654 VKTSSSSRQLFDP

-682 ATTESGL
+682 ATTEPGL
-689 VEITIPLNDVNPNL
+689 VEITIPLNDVNPSL

>member
-94 TLHAGSYVAEA
+94 TLHSGSYVAEA

-129 NGNSTAVEVKCNISN
+129 NGNSTAVEVKCNIAN

-195 LTLTLEGTAPNGDAY
+195 LTLTLEGTASNGDAY

-310 LGSSTADVFSLSESA
+310 LGGSTADVFSLSESA
-325 IARLAAAGIN
+325 LARLAAAGIN

-345 INRVRVN
+345 INRARVN

-393 AAVELNEAA
+393 AAVELQEATD
-402 KVSYTTTTFVATI
+402 VSYTTTTFVATI

-428 YREKSLGRA
+428 YREKGAS
-437 EGDWTFVAGT
+437 DWIFVAGT
-447 INGTTLTATV
+447 NNGTTLTATV
-457 DNLKFGTTYEYCA
+457 DNLKFGTPYEYCA

-521 HGSQSLSKN
+521 HGSQKMSKN
-530 VTEVSTRYFHSG
+530 VTEVTTKYFHSG

-552 VGVGSFGKFAAGNIF
+552 VGFGALGKFAAGNIF
-567 TGKYIFT
+567 VGKYLAT
-574 DGTDGVLGW
+574 EGMDGVLGW

-604 VNITHDNT
+604 VNITHDDT

-634 DQTMNYDNDKK
+634 DQTMSYNS
-645 DIHETWPQV
+645 ESWPQI
-654 VKTKSSERQLFDP
+654 VKTSSSSRQLFNP

-682 ATTESGL
+682 ATTEPGL

>member
-41 TASIGNDVKV
+41 TASIGNDIKV

-94 TLHAGSYVAEA
+94 TLHSGSYVAEA

-129 NGNSTAVEVKCNISN
+129 NGNSTAVEVKCNIAN

-157 ALKSWTV
+157 ALKTWTV

-325 IARLAAAGIN
+325 LARLAAAGIN

-393 AAVELNEAA
+393 AAVELQEAA
-402 KVSYTTTTFVATI
+402 DVSYTTTTFVATI
-415 VKPDELTGNVGFN
+415 VKPDELTGNIGFN
-428 YREKSLGRA
+428 YREKGAS
-437 EGDWTFVAGT
+437 DWTFVAGT
-447 INGTTLTATV
+447 NNGTTLTATV

-521 HGSQSLSKN
+521 HGSQKMSKN
-530 VTEVSTRYFHSG
+530 VTEVTTKYFHSG

-552 VGVGSFGKFAAGNIF
+552 VGFGALGKFAAGNIF
-567 TGKYIFT
+567 IGKYLAT
-574 DGTDGVLGW
+574 EVMDGVLGW

-604 VNITHDNT
+604 VNITHDDT

-634 DQTMNYDNDKK
+634 DQTMSYNS
-645 DIHETWPQV
+645 ETWPQI
-654 VKTKSSERQLFDP
+654 VKTSSSSRQLFDP

-689 VEITIPLNDVNPNL
+689 VEITIPLNDVNPSL

>member
-129 NGNSTAVEVKCNISN
+129 NGNSTAVEVKCNIAN

-157 ALKSWTV
+157 ALKTWTV

-393 AAVELNEAA
+393 AAVELQEATD
-402 KVSYTTTTFVATI
+402 VSYTTTTFVATI

-428 YREKSLGRA
+428 YREKGAS
-437 EGDWTFVAGT
+437 DWTFVAGT
-447 INGTTLTATV
+447 NNGTTLTATV

-521 HGSQSLSKN
+521 HGSQKMQKN
-530 VTEVSTRYFHSG
+530 VTEVTTKYFHSG

-552 VGVGSFGKFAAGNIF
+552 VGLGGFAGKFAAGNIF
-567 TGKYIFT
+567 VGKYLAT
-574 DGTDGVLGW
+574 EGMDGVLGW

-634 DQTMNYDNDKK
+634 DQTMSYNS
-645 DIHETWPQV
+645 ETWPQI
-654 VKTKSSERQLFDP
+654 VKTSSSSRQLFNP

>member
-94 TLHAGSYVAEA
+94 TLHSGSYVAEA

-129 NGNSTAVEVKCNISN
+129 NGNSTAVEVKCNIAN

-195 LTLTLEGTAPNGDAY
+195 LTLTLEGTASNGDAY

-310 LGSSTADVFSLSESA
+310 LGGSTADVFSLSESA
-325 IARLAAAGIN
+325 LARLAAAGIN

-393 AAVELNEAA
+393 AAVELQEATD
-402 KVSYTTTTFVATI
+402 VSYTTTTFVATI

-428 YREKSLGRA
+428 YREKGTA
-437 EGDWTFVAGT
+437 DWTFVAGT
-447 INGTTLTATV
+447 NNGTTLTASV

-521 HGSQSLSKN
+521 HGSQKMSKN
-530 VTEVSTRYFHSG
+530 VTEITTRYFHSG

-552 VGVGSFGKFAAGNIF
+552 VGFGSLGKFAAGNIF
-567 TGKYIFT
+567 IGKYLAT
-574 DGTDGVLGW
+574 EVMDGVLGW

-604 VNITHDNT
+604 VNITHEDP

-634 DQTMNYDNDKK
+634 DQTMSYNS
-645 DIHETWPQV
+645 ETWPQI
-654 VKTKSSERQLFDP
+654 VKTSSSSRQLFDP

-689 VEITIPLNDVNPNL
+689 VEITIPLNDVNPSL

>member
-129 NGNSTAVEVKCNISN
+129 NGNSTAVEVKCNIAN

-157 ALKSWTV
+157 ALKTWTV

-310 LGSSTADVFSLSESA
+310 LGSSTADVLSLSESA
-325 IARLAAAGIN
+325 LARLAAAGIN

-393 AAVELNEAA
+393 AAVELNEATN
-402 KVSYTTTTFVATI
+402 VSYTTTTFVATI

-428 YREKSLGRA
+428 YREKGTA
-437 EGDWTFVAGT
+437 DWTFVAGT
-447 INGTTLTATV
+447 NNGTTLTATV

-521 HGSQSLSKN
+521 HGSQKMQKN
-530 VTEVSTRYFHSG
+530 VTEVTTKYFHSG

-552 VGVGSFGKFAAGNIF
+552 VGIGSFAGRFAAGNIF
-567 TGKYIFT
+567 VGKYLAT
-574 DGTDGVLGW
+574 EGMDGVLGW

-634 DQTMNYDNDKK
+634 DQTMSYNS
-645 DIHETWPQV
+645 ETWPQI
-654 VKTKSSERQLFDP
+654 VKTSSSSRQLFDP

>member
-80 RQYNGIDNVPTDPV
+80 RQYNGIDNVPTYPV
-94 TLHAGSYVAEA
+94 TLHSGSYVAEA

-129 NGNSTAVEVKCNISN
+129 NGNSTAVEVKCNIAN

-247 DETEIVVE
+247 DESEIVVE

-325 IARLAAAGIN
+325 LARLAAAGIN

-364 LHTFKFIAGD
+364 LHTFKFIAAD

-393 AAVELNEAA
+393 AAVELQEATD
-402 KVSYTTTTFVATI
+402 VSYTTTTFVATI

-428 YREKSLGRA
+428 YREKGA
-437 EGDWTFVAGT
+437 ADWTFVAGT
-447 INGTTLTATV
+447 NNGTTLTATV

-496 QTSTASDKAL
+496 QTSTDSDKAL

-521 HGSQSLSKN
+521 HGSQKMSKN
-530 VTEVSTRYFHSG
+530 VTEVTTKYFHSG

-552 VGVGSFGKFAAGNIF
+552 VGLGSFAGKFAAGNIF
-567 TGKYIFT
+567 VGKYLAT
-574 DGTDGVLGW
+574 EGMDGVLGW

-634 DQTMNYDNDKK
+634 DQTMSYNS
-645 DIHETWPQV
+645 ETWPQI
-654 VKTKSSERQLFDP
+654 VKTSSSSRQLFNP

>member
-94 TLHAGSYVAEA
+94 TLHSGSYVAEA

-129 NGNSTAVEVKCNISN
+129 NGNSTAVEVKCNIAN

-195 LTLTLEGTAPNGDAY
+195 LTLTLEGTASNGDAY

-310 LGSSTADVFSLSESA
+310 LGGSTADVFSLSESA
-325 IARLAAAGIN
+325 LARLAAAGIN

-393 AAVELNEAA
+393 AAVELQEATD
-402 KVSYTTTTFVATI
+402 VSYTTTTFVATI

-428 YREKSLGRA
+428 YREKGAS
-437 EGDWTFVAGT
+437 DWIFVAGT
-447 INGTTLTATV
+447 NNGTTLTATV
-457 DNLKFGTTYEYCA
+457 DNLKFGTPYEYCA

-521 HGSQSLSKN
+521 HGSQKMSKN
-530 VTEVSTRYFHSG
+530 VTEVTTKYFHSG

-552 VGVGSFGKFAAGNIF
+552 VGFGSYAGKFAAGNIF
-567 TGKYIFT
+567 VGKYLAT
-574 DGTDGVLGW
+574 EVMDGVLGW

-604 VNITHDNT
+604 VNITHDDT

-634 DQTMNYDNDKK
+634 DQTMSYNS
-645 DIHETWPQV
+645 ETWPQI
-654 VKTKSSERQLFDP
+654 VKTSSSSRQLFDP

-682 ATTESGL
+682 ATTEPGL
-689 VEITIPLNDVNPNL
+689 VEITIPLNDVNPSL

>member
-94 TLHAGSYVAEA
+94 TLHSGSYVAEA

-121 GYTPFEIT
+121 GYTPFDIT
-129 NGNSTAVEVKCNISN
+129 NGNSTAVEVKCNIAN

-157 ALKSWTV
+157 ALKTWTV

-402 KVSYTTTTFVATI
+402 EVSYTTTTFVATI

-428 YREKSLGRA
+428 YREKGAS
-437 EGDWTFVAGT
+437 DWTFVAGT
-447 INGTTLTATV
+447 NNGTTLTATV

-521 HGSQSLSKN
+521 HGSQKMQKN
-530 VTEVSTRYFHSG
+530 VTEVTTKYFHSG

-552 VGVGSFGKFAAGNIF
+552 VGFGALGKFAAGNIF
-567 TGKYIFT
+567 IGKYLAT
-574 DGTDGVLGW
+574 EGMDGVLGW

-634 DQTMNYDNDKK
+634 DQTMSYNS
-645 DIHETWPQV
+645 ETWPQI
-654 VKTKSSERQLFDP
+654 VKTSSSSRQLFNP

>member
-32 RDGEGTLSL
+32 RNGEGTLSL

-121 GYTPFEIT
+121 GYTPFDIT
-129 NGNSTAVEVKCNISN
+129 NGNSTAVEVKCNIAN

-275 EQAAATGEMGRKC
+275 EQAAATGEMDRKC

-325 IARLAAAGIN
+325 LARLAAAGIN

-393 AAVELNEAA
+393 AAVELKEATN
-402 KVSYTTTTFVATI
+402 VSYTTSTFVATI

-428 YREKSLGRA
+428 YREKGTA
-437 EGDWTFVAGT
+437 DWTFVAGT
-447 INGTTLTATV
+447 NNGTTLTATV

-521 HGSQSLSKN
+521 HGSQKMSKN
-530 VTEVSTRYFHSG
+530 VTEVTTKYFHSG

-552 VGVGSFGKFAAGNIF
+552 VGLGSLAGKFAAGNIF
-567 TGKYIFT
+567 VGKYLAT
-574 DGTDGVLGW
+574 EGMDGVLGW

-604 VNITHDNT
+604 VNITHDNP
-612 SALPSVSKGD
+612 SALPSVNEGD

-634 DQTMNYDNDKK
+634 DQSMSYKS
-645 DIHETWPQV
+645 ETWPQI
-654 VKTKSSERQLFDP
+654 VKTSSSSRQLFDP

-682 ATTESGL
+682 ATTEPGL